1 MDYRKM
7 EKHLNLRAIFANLMF
22 NILAAVGVFAATY
35 LITHSIGMA
44 VLYTFVSWSITLSL
58 SAGYWIWYL
67 FKKIKGKKSTK
78 RNVAYFLVIM
88 LISVLVILWW
98 VLKVIGI

>member
-7 EKHLNLRAIFANLMF
+7 EKHLNFRAIVANLLF

-35 LITHSIGMA
+35 LITRSISMA
-44 VLYTFVSWSITLSL
+44 VFYTFVSWSLTLSV

-67 FKKIKGKKSTK
+67 FHKIKGKKNTK
-78 RNVAYFLVIM
+78 RNVALFLVVMI
-88 LISVLVILWW
+88 LSVLVLLWW
-98 VLKVIGI
+98 VLKFIGI